1 MIATTIEQS
10 QHLLELGLDPKTA
23 DMFWKYSA
31 SLGNTD
37 INGRIAV
44 SYHDNLFVGKYDG
57 AIPAWSLSA
66 LLDVMPKELVN
77 VGYNKKGEQV
87 VSLDKLII
95 DTFIVDERSMWRIG
109 YKGKRR
115 YWVKCYSDNPIRAA
129 WDMISFLIRQG
140 YIKKGGER

>member
-1 MIATTIEQS
+1 MIATNIEQS
-10 QHLLELGLDPKTA
+10 EHLLELGLDPKTA

-66 LLDVMPKELVN
+66 LLEVMRKLNAVTTLQVTSLSTFMRSKDMGFIWQHDVHINDTVTAAYQMVCWLL
-77 VGYNKKGEQV
+77 EQG
-87 VSLDKLII
+87 L
-95 DTFIVDERSMWRIG
+95 
-109 YKGKRR
+109 
-115 YWVKCYSDNPIRAA
+115 
-129 WDMISFLIRQG
+129 
-140 YIKKGGER
+140 IKK

>member
-1 MIATTIEQS
+1 MIGTTKEQS
-10 QHLLELGLDPKTA
+10 EHLLELGLDPKTA
-23 DMFWKYSA
+23 DMFWKFSA
-31 SLGNTD
+31 LIVNND
-37 INGRIAV
+37 ITGKIGLRFQDCLDVGRA
-44 SYHDNLFVGKYDG
+44 DG

-66 LLDVMPKELVN
+66 LLEVMPKELVN

-87 VSLDKLII
+87 VSLAKLII

-129 WDMISFLIRQG
+129 WDMIRFLISQG
-140 YIKKGGER
+140 YIKKGGES

>member
-10 QHLLELGLDPKTA
+10 KHLLELGLDPKTA

-66 LLDVMPKELVN
+66 LLEVMPKGTELMKMQN
-77 VGYNKKGEQV
+77 NANELYYEIDYMYTGYEDSDPITAAYEMVCWMLEQGLIKKGEQDD
-87 VSLDKLII
+87 SRTD
-95 DTFIVDERSMWRIG
+95 
-109 YKGKRR
+109 
-115 YWVKCYSDNPIRAA
+115 
-129 WDMISFLIRQG
+129 
-140 YIKKGGER
+140 